1 MSIRN
6 IFSAAVCRGAV
17 FVAWSSVALAQPA
30 NPGSD
35 DIELGPIAPFATES
49 SAAIACAPD
58 VVVWTD
64 RKTGYYY
71 PRFTTEYGK
80 TPRGT
85 FTCLKGAIA
94 ADYWGWG
101 VISNIGGHKGRE
113 FPDRFPCTQ
122 CM

>member
-1 MSIRN
+1 MSKLHMP
-6 IFSAAVCRGAV
+6 SMAVCTVLAV
-17 FVAWSSVALAQPA
+17 FGPAPAGAQSAKPD
-30 NPGSD
+30 PSE
-35 DIELGPIAPFATES
+35 IELGPIASYPTEAV
-49 SAAIACAPD
+49 AAQACAPD
-58 VVVWTD
+58 GVVWTD

-71 PRFTTEYGK
+71 PKFVKEYGA

-85 FTCLKGAIA
+85 FTCLKGAVA

-101 VISNIGGHKGRE
+101 VISTIGGHKGRE